1 MPRSL
6 VQVRPDPPTV
16 SAKTR
21 DEVAKR
27 FYRVEHRR
35 GRSIDFGKR
44 ILELKGVWNFM
55 AKDEGS
61 ASDANDS
68 HDEHAKAKD
77 RESKELQE
85 IRQRRQGGGRMFLSK
100 IEDFV
105 LLGGVAYGILFAL
118 LLFSMSAGMLGNST
132 TLDHTA
138 STTFLDIG
146 DECTEITD
154 EPWLNIF
161 PDPDQELFS
170 IAGHNLP
177 NGEAYLNYTF
187 FKMVNEG
194 TKSVVE
200 EDYGSNETVRTIN
213 KADRSNGRAYFK
225 APYSE
230 LPEGHYELVFKVT
243 VYEERDALSPVV
255 MNTMSKSVEFEH
267 EITQEALAF
276 LPFVNDDEHS
286 DVRIEDA
293 GPRSCWTVQDLGD
306 WGYILMGAEL
316 GGGRET
322 AMLTGGAAGIPAWWM
337 AFISLSL
344 SLITLLIIYPVMYK
358 IYHQEADDILS
369 RTHINRLVEDTVH
382 NVSEQLSIEV
392 DPDLFKTEVRE
403 LSIDIMVA
411 YKNTENTLSDSA
423 EVRAELLRSLLEE
436 FAIFRVFKPVQLN
449 VRVIGDGATVDF
461 DSGVGV
467 GARSEEADLSVEQQD
482 YSSFFSELHS
492 LSRIED
498 DVRDSLDLFFTRR
511 PDVEMTGAVVTSDD
525 RVVFVSVIFR
535 PTQRFAWLRFNKTST
550 QIKDE
555 LYRFIHERN
564 EDLLGSQELV
574 VKTRNEVSTLADRS
588 GAGRVER
595 RSQSDDERIV
605 AVAKQDGLG
614 GRVLQTK
621 FLGDTLSTVEYMA
634 NEKREMINKWGFWG
648 LIFFVWIPFMAS
660 GVLVGAML
668 GLLSRMQFMRVLLA
682 TLIGGSIASVTWA
695 YTAEGIVK
703 FMHQYKLEVF
713 IPLVIGVFILMAVL
727 HIRSTKM
734 RRQTEL
740 FEDTLLDNFHADII
754 AKYGDQ

>member
-1 MPRSL
+1 MDWVCL
-6 VQVRPDPPTV
+6 T
-16 SAKTR
+16 
-21 DEVAKR
+21 
-27 FYRVEHRR
+27 
-35 GRSIDFGKR
+35 
-44 ILELKGVWNFM
+44 M
-55 AKDEGS
+55 AKEKGS
-61 ASDANDS
+61 DSDANEAV
-68 HDEHAKAKD
+68 DEQSKAKD
-77 RESKELQE
+77 REGKELQE
-85 IRQRRQGGGRMFLSK
+85 IRQRRMGGGRRFLSN

-105 LLGGVAYGILFAL
+105 LMGGMAYGVLFAL
-118 LLFSMSAGMLGNST
+118 LLFSMSAGIMGNST
-132 TLDHTA
+132 SVDHTA

-187 FKMVNEG
+187 FEIINEQ
-194 TKSVVE
+194 TNSLVK
-200 EDYGSNETVRTIN
+200 EDYGTNETVRTIN
-213 KADRSNGRAYFK
+213 KADSSNGRAYFK

-230 LPEGHYELVFKVT
+230 LPEGHFKLEFQVT
-243 VYEERDALSPVV
+243 VHEERNKSSPVIFRGSDNV
-255 MNTMSKSVEFEH
+255 SFEH
-267 EITQEALAF
+267 TISKETLAF
-276 LPFVNDDEHS
+276 LPFVEDDEHS
-286 DVRIEDA
+286 EVRIEDS

-344 SLITLLIIYPVMYK
+344 SIISLLIIYPVMYK
-358 IYHQEADDILS
+358 VYHQDADDILS
-369 RTHINRLVEDTVH
+369 RSHIVRVVEDTVYK
-382 NVSEQLSIEV
+382 VGDQLGIEI
-392 DPDLFKTEVRE
+392 DKDLFKTETRD

-411 YKNTENTLSDSA
+411 YQNTENTLSDSN

-449 VRVIGDGATVDF
+449 VRVIGGGQNIDF
-461 DSGVGV
+461 DSGVGI
-467 GARSEEADLSVEQQD
+467 GASNDGTDLKEERQD

-511 PDVEMTGAVVTSDD
+511 SDVEMNGAVVTSDD
-525 RVVFVSVIFR
+525 RVIFVSVIFR

-564 EDLLGSQELV
+564 ADLLGSQELV

-595 RSQSDDERIV
+595 RKQADDERIV

-713 IPLVIGVFILMAVL
+713 IPLVIAVFILMAVL

>member
-1 MPRSL
+1 
-6 VQVRPDPPTV
+6 
-16 SAKTR
+16 
-21 DEVAKR
+21 
-27 FYRVEHRR
+27 
-35 GRSIDFGKR
+35 
-44 ILELKGVWNFM
+44 M
-55 AKDEGS
+55 AKEASADSGAYDGS
-61 ASDANDS
+61 
-68 HDEHAKAKD
+68 DEHTKAKD
-77 RESKELQE
+77 REGKELQE
-85 IRQRRQGGGRMFLSK
+85 IRQRRKGGGKMFLSK

-105 LLGGVAYGILFAL
+105 LLGGIAYGVLFAL
-118 LLFSMSAGMLGNST
+118 LLFSMSSGALGNST
-132 TLDHTA
+132 SLDYTA

-154 EPWLNIF
+154 EAWLNIF

-187 FKMVNEG
+187 LSMSDDG
-194 TKSVVE
+194 TKTTVT

-213 KADRSNGRAYFK
+213 KADSSNGRAYFK

-230 LPEGHYELVFKVT
+230 LPEGHYELKFRVT
-243 VYEERDALSPVV
+243 VHEERNTSSNQTLSPI
-255 MNTMSKSVEFEH
+255 TETIEFEH
-267 EITQEALAF
+267 TVSKEALAF
-276 LPFVNDDEHS
+276 LPFIDDAEHS
-286 DVRIEDA
+286 EVRIEDA

-344 SLITLLIIYPVMYK
+344 SLITLLVVYPVMYK
-358 IYHQEADDILS
+358 VYHQESDDILS
-369 RTHINRLVEDTVH
+369 RTHIARLVSDTV
-382 NVSEQLSIEV
+382 NKVSDQLGIDV
-392 DPDLFKTEVRE
+392 DDDLFKTEVRE

-411 YKNTENTLSDSA
+411 YKNTENTLSDAS

-449 VRVIGDGATVDF
+449 VRVIGDGQNIDF
-461 DSGVGV
+461 DSGVGI
-467 GARSEEADLSVEQQD
+467 GAREEEANLNSEKQD

-511 PDVEMTGAVVTSDD
+511 SDVDMNGAVVTSDD
-525 RVVFVSVIFR
+525 RVIFVSVIFR

-595 RSQSDDERIV
+595 RSQTDDERIV

-682 TLIGGSIASVTWA
+682 TLIGGSIASITWA

>member
-1 MPRSL
+1 M
-6 VQVRPDPPTV
+6 TM
-16 SAKTR
+16 AK
-21 DEVAKR
+21 
-27 FYRVEHRR
+27 VEH
-35 GRSIDFGKR
+35 D
-44 ILELKGVWNFM
+44 GVGATEVHEEHHR
-55 AKDEGS
+55 AKDKE
-61 ASDANDS
+61 A
-68 HDEHAKAKD
+68 
-77 RESKELQE
+77 KELQE
-85 IRQRRQGGGRMFLSK
+85 IRQRRLGSGRRFLSN
-100 IEDFV
+100 IEDYV
-105 LLGGVAYGILFAL
+105 LMVGVVYGMLFAL
-118 LLFSMSAGMLGNST
+118 LLFSMSSGILGNST
-132 TLDHTA
+132 SLDHTA

-146 DECTEITD
+146 DECEEITD

-161 PDPDQELFS
+161 PNPDRELFS
-170 IAGHNLP
+170 VAGHNLP
-177 NGEAYLNYTF
+177 NGVAFLNYTF
-187 FKMVNEG
+187 FEVVNEDTKALVEDDFGANG
-194 TKSVVE
+194 T
-200 EDYGSNETVRTIN
+200 TRFIN
-213 KADRSNGRAYFK
+213 KADESNGRAYFR

-230 LPEGHYELVFKVT
+230 LPEGHYELQFQIVVREDIDLNST
-243 VYEERDALSPVV
+243 VVV
-255 MNTMSKSVEFEH
+255 GPLTTSIMFEH
-267 EITQEALAF
+267 TISKEALAF

-286 DVRIEDA
+286 EVRIEDS

-306 WGYILMGAEL
+306 WGYLLMGAEL

-344 SLITLLIIYPVMYK
+344 SIISLLIIYPVMYK
-358 IYHQEADDILS
+358 VYHQDTDDILS
-369 RTHINRLVEDTVH
+369 RTHITRLVEDTVYG
-382 NVSEQLSIEV
+382 VAEQLGIDV
-392 DPDLFKTEVRE
+392 DDDLFKTEIRD

-411 YKNTENTLSDSA
+411 YKNTENTLSDSK
-423 EVRAELLRSLLEE
+423 EVRAELLRTLLEE

-449 VRVIGDGATVDF
+449 VRAIGAGQAIDF
-461 DSGVGV
+461 DSGVGI
-467 GARSEEADLSVEQQD
+467 GTPAENEEDALVEKQD

-511 PDVEMTGAVVTSDD
+511 NDVEMKGAVVTSDD
-525 RVVFVSVIFR
+525 RVVFVSVIYR
-535 PTQRFAWLRFNKTST
+535 PTQRFAFIRFKKTST
-550 QIKDE
+550 QMKDE
-555 LYRFIHERN
+555 LFRFIHDRN
-564 EDLLGSQELV
+564 EELLGSQELI

-595 RSQSDDERIV
+595 QTTKDDERIV
-605 AVAKQDGLG
+605 AVARQDGLG
-614 GRVLQTK
+614 GRMLQTK

-682 TLIGGSIASVTWA
+682 TLIGGSIASITWA

-740 FEDTLLDNFHADII
+740 FEDTLLDNFHADIV

>member
-1 MPRSL
+1 
-6 VQVRPDPPTV
+6 
-16 SAKTR
+16 
-21 DEVAKR
+21 
-27 FYRVEHRR
+27 
-35 GRSIDFGKR
+35 
-44 ILELKGVWNFM
+44 
-55 AKDEGS
+55 
-61 ASDANDS
+61 
-68 HDEHAKAKD
+68 
-77 RESKELQE
+77 
-85 IRQRRQGGGRMFLSK
+85 MFLSN

-105 LLGGVAYGILFAL
+105 LMGGIAYGIMFAL
-118 LLFSMSAGMLGNST
+118 LLFSMSSGMLGNST
-132 TLDHTA
+132 ALDHTA

-146 DECTEITD
+146 DECEEITD

-161 PDPDQELFS
+161 PAPDQELFS

-177 NGEAYLNYTF
+177 NGVAYLNYTYLEHI
-187 FKMVNEG
+187 NED
-194 TKSVVE
+194 TKALVDE
-200 EDYGSNETVRTIN
+200 PYGSNGTTRIIN
-213 KADRSNGRAYFK
+213 KADQNHGRAYFK

-230 LPEGHYELVFKVT
+230 LPEGHYELRFEVT
-243 VYEERDALSPVV
+243 VMESAEADAALVV
-255 MNTMSKSVEFEH
+255 GPLTKSIDFEH
-267 EITQEALAF
+267 TISKEALAF
-276 LPFVNDDEHS
+276 LPFVDDSEHS
-286 DVRIEDA
+286 DVRIEDS
-293 GPRSCWTVQDLGD
+293 GQRTCWTVQDLGD
-306 WGYILMGAEL
+306 WGYLLMGAEL

-344 SLITLLIIYPVMYK
+344 SIISLLIIYPVMYK
-358 IYHQEADDILS
+358 VYHQETDDILS
-369 RTHINRLVEDTVH
+369 RTHITRLVEDTVYS
-382 NVSEQLSIEV
+382 VGDQLGIEI
-392 DPDLFKTEVRE
+392 DDELFKTEVRE

-411 YKNTENTLSDSA
+411 YKNTENTLSDSK
-423 EVRAELLRSLLEE
+423 EVRAELLRTLLEE

-449 VRVIGDGATVDF
+449 VRVIGAGQTIDF
-461 DSGVGV
+461 DSGVGI
-467 GARSEEADLSVEQQD
+467 GTRAEEDTLVEQQD

-492 LSRIED
+492 LSRVED

-511 PDVEMTGAVVTSDD
+511 NDVEMKGAVVTSDD
-525 RVVFVSVIFR
+525 RVVFVSVIYR
-535 PTQRFAWLRFNKTST
+535 PTQRFAFFRFRKTST

-555 LYRFIHERN
+555 LFRFIHDRN
-564 EDLLGSQELV
+564 EDLLGSQELI

-595 RSQSDDERIV
+595 QSDKDDERIV
-605 AVAKQDGLG
+605 AVARQDGLG
-614 GRVLQTK
+614 GRMLQTK

-634 NEKREMINKWGFWG
+634 NEKREMITKWGFWG

-682 TLIGGSIASVTWA
+682 TLIGGSIASITWA

-740 FEDTLLDNFHADII
+740 FEDTLLDNFHADIV

>member
-6 VQVRPDPPTV
+6 VQVRPDPPTLPQH
-16 SAKTR
+16 STSG
-21 DEVAKR
+21 DSL
-27 FYRVEHRR
+27 YRIQEAPSLPVKA
-35 GRSIDFGKR
+35 GKR
-44 ILELKGVWNFM
+44 IHEVDWVCLTM
-55 AKDEGS
+55 AKEKGS
-61 ASDANDS
+61 DSDANEAV
-68 HDEHAKAKD
+68 DEQSKAKD
-77 RESKELQE
+77 REGKELQE
-85 IRQRRQGGGRMFLSK
+85 IRQRRMGGGRRFLLN

-105 LLGGVAYGILFAL
+105 LMGGMAYGVLFAL
-118 LLFSMSAGMLGNST
+118 LLFSMSAGIMGNST
-132 TLDHTA
+132 SVDHTA

-187 FKMVNEG
+187 FEIINEQ
-194 TKSVVE
+194 TNSLVK
-200 EDYGSNETVRTIN
+200 EDYGTNETVRTIN
-213 KADRSNGRAYFK
+213 KADSSNGRAYFK

-230 LPEGHYELVFKVT
+230 LPEGHFKLEFQVT
-243 VYEERDALSPVV
+243 VHEERNKSSPVIFTGSDNV
-255 MNTMSKSVEFEH
+255 SFEH
-267 EITQEALAF
+267 TISKETLAF
-276 LPFVNDDEHS
+276 LPFVEDDEHS
-286 DVRIEDA
+286 EVRIEDS

-344 SLITLLIIYPVMYK
+344 SIISLLIIYPVMYK
-358 IYHQEADDILS
+358 VYHQDADDILS
-369 RTHINRLVEDTVH
+369 RSHIVRVVGDTVYK
-382 NVSEQLSIEV
+382 VGEQLGIEI
-392 DPDLFKTEVRE
+392 DKDLFKTETRD

-411 YKNTENTLSDSA
+411 YQNTENTLSDSN

-449 VRVIGDGATVDF
+449 VRVIGGGQNVDF
-461 DSGVGV
+461 DSGVGI
-467 GARSEEADLSVEQQD
+467 GASNDDTDLKEERQD

-511 PDVEMTGAVVTSDD
+511 SDVEMNGAVVTSDD
-525 RVVFVSVIFR
+525 RVIFVSVIFR

-564 EDLLGSQELV
+564 ADLLGSQELV

-595 RSQSDDERIV
+595 RSQADDERIV

-713 IPLVIGVFILMAVL
+713 IPLVIAVFILMAVL

>member
-1 MPRSL
+1 MDWVCL
-6 VQVRPDPPTV
+6 T
-16 SAKTR
+16 
-21 DEVAKR
+21 
-27 FYRVEHRR
+27 
-35 GRSIDFGKR
+35 
-44 ILELKGVWNFM
+44 M
-55 AKDEGS
+55 AKEKGS
-61 ASDANDS
+61 DSDANEAV
-68 HDEHAKAKD
+68 DEQSKAKD
-77 RESKELQE
+77 REGKELQE
-85 IRQRRQGGGRMFLSK
+85 IRQRRMGGGRRFLSN

-105 LLGGVAYGILFAL
+105 LMGGIAYGVLFAL
-118 LLFSMSAGMLGNST
+118 LLFSMSAGIMGNST
-132 TLDHTA
+132 SVDHTA

-187 FKMVNEG
+187 FEIINEQ
-194 TKSVVE
+194 TNSLVK
-200 EDYGSNETVRTIN
+200 EDYGTNETVRTIN

-230 LPEGHYELVFKVT
+230 LPEGHFKLEFQVT
-243 VYEERDALSPVV
+243 VHEERNKSSPVIFRGSDNV
-255 MNTMSKSVEFEH
+255 SFEH
-267 EITQEALAF
+267 TLSKETLAF
-276 LPFVNDDEHS
+276 LPFVEDDEHS
-286 DVRIEDA
+286 EVRIEDS

-344 SLITLLIIYPVMYK
+344 SIISLLIIYPVMYK
-358 IYHQEADDILS
+358 VYHQDADDILS
-369 RTHINRLVEDTVH
+369 RSHIVRVVEDTVYK
-382 NVSEQLSIEV
+382 VGDQLGIEI
-392 DPDLFKTEVRE
+392 DKDLFKTETRD

-411 YKNTENTLSDSA
+411 YQNTENTLSDSN
-423 EVRAELLRSLLEE
+423 EVRAELLRNLLEE

-449 VRVIGDGATVDF
+449 VRVIGGGQNIDF
-461 DSGVGV
+461 DSGVGI
-467 GARSEEADLSVEQQD
+467 GASTDDADLKEERQD

-511 PDVEMTGAVVTSDD
+511 SDVEMNGAVVTSDD
-525 RVVFVSVIFR
+525 RVIFVSVIFR

-564 EDLLGSQELV
+564 ADLLGSQELV

-595 RSQSDDERIV
+595 RSQADDERIV

-713 IPLVIGVFILMAVL
+713 IPLVIAVFILMAVL

>member
-1 MPRSL
+1 
-6 VQVRPDPPTV
+6 
-16 SAKTR
+16 
-21 DEVAKR
+21 
-27 FYRVEHRR
+27 
-35 GRSIDFGKR
+35 
-44 ILELKGVWNFM
+44 M
-55 AKDEGS
+55 AKEPVM
-61 ASDANDS
+61 DS
-68 HDEHAKAKD
+68 GAIDGHDEQSKARD
-77 RESKELQE
+77 REGKELQE
-85 IRQRRQGGGRMFLSK
+85 IRQRRSGGGRMFLSN

-105 LLGGVAYGILFAL
+105 LLGGIVYGLVFAM
-118 LLFSMSAGMLGNST
+118 LLFSMSSGMLGNST
-132 TLDHTA
+132 ALDHTA

-187 FKMVNEG
+187 FEIVEG
-194 TKSVVE
+194 GMKSLVGGEV
-200 EDYGSNETVRTIN
+200 GSNETIRTIS
-213 KADRSNGRAYFK
+213 KADQSNGRAYFR
-225 APYSE
+225 APYAD
-230 LPEGHYELVFKVT
+230 LPEGHFELLFRVVVHEEQNTSSPT
-243 VYEERDALSPVV
+243 VME
-255 MNTMSKSVEFEH
+255 TISKSIKFEH
-267 EITQEALAF
+267 SISSEALAF

-286 DVRIEDA
+286 EVRIEDS
-293 GPRSCWTVQDLGD
+293 GPRTCWTVQDLGD
-306 WGYILMGAEL
+306 WGYLLMGAEL

-358 IYHQEADDILS
+358 IYHQDADDILS
-369 RTHINRLVEDTVH
+369 RSHIVRVVSDTVH
-382 NVSEQLSIEV
+382 RVSDQLGIEI
-392 DPDLFKTEVRE
+392 DDDLFKTEVRD
-403 LSIDIMVA
+403 LSIDIMVP

-449 VRVIGDGATVDF
+449 VRVIGDGQNVDF
-461 DSGVGV
+461 DSGVGI
-467 GARSEEADLSVEQQD
+467 GARNDEADLNSEQQD

-511 PDVEMTGAVVTSDD
+511 SDVEMNGAVVTSDD
-525 RVVFVSVIFR
+525 RVIFVSVIFR
-535 PTQRFAWLRFNKTST
+535 PTQRFAWLRFNKTSM

-713 IPLVIGVFILMAVL
+713 IPLVIGVFILMAIL

-740 FEDTLLDNFHADII
+740 FEDTLLDNFHADIA

>member
-6 VQVRPDPPTV
+6 VQVRPDPPTLPQH
-16 SAKTR
+16 STSG
-21 DEVAKR
+21 DSL
-27 FYRVEHRR
+27 YRIQEAPSLPVKA
-35 GRSIDFGKR
+35 GKR
-44 ILELKGVWNFM
+44 IHEVDWVCLTM
-55 AKDEGS
+55 AKEKGS
-61 ASDANDS
+61 DSDANEAV
-68 HDEHAKAKD
+68 DEQSKAKD
-77 RESKELQE
+77 REGKELQE
-85 IRQRRQGGGRMFLSK
+85 IRQRRMGGGRRFLSN

-105 LLGGVAYGILFAL
+105 LMGGMAYGVLFAL
-118 LLFSMSAGMLGNST
+118 LLFSMSAGIMGNST
-132 TLDHTA
+132 SVDHTA

-187 FKMVNEG
+187 FEIINEQ
-194 TKSVVE
+194 TNSLVK
-200 EDYGSNETVRTIN
+200 EDYGTNETVRTIN
-213 KADRSNGRAYFK
+213 KADSSNGRAYFR

-230 LPEGHYELVFKVT
+230 LPEGHFKLEFQVT
-243 VYEERDALSPVV
+243 VHEERNKSSPVIFTGSDNV
-255 MNTMSKSVEFEH
+255 SFEH
-267 EITQEALAF
+267 TISKETLAF
-276 LPFVNDDEHS
+276 LPFVEDDEHS
-286 DVRIEDA
+286 EVRIEDS

-344 SLITLLIIYPVMYK
+344 SIISLLIIYPVMYK
-358 IYHQEADDILS
+358 VYHQDADDILS
-369 RTHINRLVEDTVH
+369 RSHIVRVVGDTVYK
-382 NVSEQLSIEV
+382 VGEQLGIEI
-392 DPDLFKTEVRE
+392 DKDLFKTETRD

-411 YKNTENTLSDSA
+411 YQNTENTLSDSN

-449 VRVIGDGATVDF
+449 VRVIGGGQNVDF
-461 DSGVGV
+461 DSGVGI
-467 GARSEEADLSVEQQD
+467 GASNDDTDLKEERQD

-511 PDVEMTGAVVTSDD
+511 SDVEMNGAVVTSDD
-525 RVVFVSVIFR
+525 RVIFVSVIFR

-564 EDLLGSQELV
+564 ADLLGSQELV

-595 RSQSDDERIV
+595 RSQADDERIV

-713 IPLVIGVFILMAVL
+713 IPLVIAVFILMAVL

>member
-1 MPRSL
+1 
-6 VQVRPDPPTV
+6 
-16 SAKTR
+16 
-21 DEVAKR
+21 
-27 FYRVEHRR
+27 
-35 GRSIDFGKR
+35 
-44 ILELKGVWNFM
+44 M
-55 AKDEGS
+55 AKDE
-61 ASDANDS
+61 ASPFDANDS
-68 HDEHAKAKD
+68 HDDHAKAKD

-118 LLFSMSAGMLGNST
+118 LLFSMSSGMLGNST
-132 TLDHTA
+132 ALDHTA

-146 DECTEITD
+146 DECTEITE

-187 FKMVNEG
+187 YTHINDE
-194 TKSVVE
+194 TKALVE
-200 EDYGSNETVRTIN
+200 ESYGSNETVRTIN
-213 KADRSNGRAYFK
+213 KADSSNGRAYFK

-230 LPEGHYELVFKVT
+230 LPEGHYELEFKVT
-243 VYEERDALSPVV
+243 VYEDRDTSSNVV
-255 MNTMSKSVEFEH
+255 METISKSVEFEH
-267 EITQEALAF
+267 DITKEALAF

-286 DVRIEDA
+286 EVRIEDA

-369 RTHINRLVEDTVH
+369 RAHINRLVEDTVY
-382 NVSEQLSIEV
+382 NVSDQLSIDV
-392 DPDLFKTEVRE
+392 DDDLFKTEVRE

-411 YKNTENTLSDSA
+411 YKNTENTLSDGA
-423 EVRAELLRSLLEE
+423 EVRAELLRNLLEE
-436 FAIFRVFKPVQLN
+436 FAIFRVYKPVQLN
-449 VRVIGDGATVDF
+449 VRAIGDGANIDF
-461 DSGVGV
+461 DSGVGI
-467 GARSEEADLSVEQQD
+467 GARGEEADLNVEQQD

-511 PDVEMTGAVVTSDD
+511 SDVEMTGAVVTSDD
-525 RVVFVSVIFR
+525 RVVFVSVLFR

-564 EDLLGSQELV
+564 EDLLGAQELV

-595 RSQSDDERIV
+595 RSQTDDERIV